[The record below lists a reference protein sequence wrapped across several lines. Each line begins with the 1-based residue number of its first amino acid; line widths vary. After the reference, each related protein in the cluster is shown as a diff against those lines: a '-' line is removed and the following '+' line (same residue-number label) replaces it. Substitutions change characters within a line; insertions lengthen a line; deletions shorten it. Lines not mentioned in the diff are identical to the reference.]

1 MTKAG
6 DCVSCHMPQGGTRDI
21 PHVSFHDHKIR
32 VVRENDTVDV
42 AAVKDFL
49 RLQLAT
55 RKTAPDSIWG
65 QAWLLYYERH
75 EANPEYLTRAAQ
87 QLSLGPRYPQAQAA
101 YLQGDLGTATKALE
115 KANPTDPFVQFLKGE
130 VLSAEAKSVEAYQA
144 YAKAYELQPAS
155 IEAGLKAATSL
166 LIARRGDRSVL
177 PEAAQ
182 KLEALK
188 AEKPFDVRILTNL
201 AFVYL
206 NSGRV
211 GEAKKLLEE
220 ALRYDP
226 DYAPAKENLGL
237 ISSLSAP

>member
-1 MTKAG
+1 MSKAG

-32 VVRENDTVDV
+32 VVRESDTVDV
-42 AAVKDFL
+42 AAVRDFL

-55 RKTAPDSIWG
+55 RENTADSIWG

-75 EANPEYLTRAAQ
+75 EPNPQYLQTAAQ
-87 QLSLGPRYPQAQAA
+87 QLSQGPRYAQAQTAF
-101 YLQGDLGTATKALE
+101 LQGDLAGASQALQQAD
-115 KANPTDPFVQFLKGE
+115 ANDPFVQYLKGE
-130 VLSAEAKSVEAYQA
+130 ILSREGKHLEANQAYTQA
-144 YAKAYELQPAS
+144 YALQPAS

-166 LIARRGDRSVL
+166 LLARQGDRSVL
-177 PEAAQ
+177 PQAAQ

-211 GEAKKLLEE
+211 GEAKKLLEQ

-226 DYAPAKENLGL
+226 DYQPARQNLQL
-237 ISSLSAP
+237 IP